1 MIFLLVI
8 ERRSFMN
15 KRKLIKKHLT
25 QLSLIELLRYRLLL
39 RASEPNE
46 DVELDIT
53 DLFRYPARLETSYLD
68 NWQKDV
74 LKSLFR
80 KLGAEF
86 ESSSQIDQS
95 ILDLL
100 SKQGFSD
107 KDKRT
112 LALFENFL
120 ASMQNKKVVLIHSSL
135 HRKMDKLTF

>member
-120 ASMQNKKVVLIHSSL
+120 ASMQNNKVVLIHSSL
-135 HRKMDKLTF
+135 HRKIDKLTF

>member
-1 MIFLLVI
+1 
-8 ERRSFMN
+8 MN
-15 KRKLIKKHLT
+15 KRDLIKKHLSK
-25 QLSLIELLRYRLLL
+25 LSLIELLTYRLLFCAGEL
-39 RASEPNE
+39 KE
-46 DVELDIT
+46 DVELDII
-53 DLFRYPARLETSYLD
+53 DLFKYPARLETSYFD

-120 ASMQNKKVVLIHSSL
+120 ASMQSKKVVLIHSSL
-135 HRKMDKLTF
+135 HRKVDKLTF